1 MKDKLLTKPPERK
14 ELADVLSSVPPLT
27 TEPEPE
33 NLPSFDELVSARARE
48 VENLIEKEEDQT
60 GSPFDEDERNEALAK
75 AARELNAPVVRAL
88 LRKGASEW
96 FSGFEAEEKN
106 AVSAL
111 FQAGSGE
118 GKMREREHPLL
129 AGLNAV
135 YDDSSELNTASYKLI
150 LRDYLRVIGTRVH
163 EIRTLRSKRTLV
175 MSMIA
180 KSQFNLAT
188 WYLQGCEIAPA
199 PRKFPPDL
207 YLDDAGEYPY
217 VDNDGNTFLDHLY
230 DSDSGKLREFVA
242 LVKDER
248 TRAALLNHGL
258 ASAAGE
264 TLLMRASRHGNRA
277 AVRVLLKF
285 GADPMVA
292 DKKGETAPFYA
303 LRFTDPKTSVPLR
316 YFFTR
321 KGHWRS
327 YGAYKN
333 LDLDRAEEALDAE
346 RFAGSDD
353 DNALAKASPARHI
366 KRVLSAKGQSLLHGV
381 ARLGNSAACRQLLQD
396 YDFADVRP
404 ALPPPRAPR
413 SCPPLSLTI
422 MSKKHLCIRLVHS

>member
-1 MKDKLLTKPPERK
+1 MPWNCSERIALAAVALFPVAIPSTVGSTGAGNDAHLRIRSKPPERK

-48 VENLIEKEEDQT
+48 T

-150 LRDYLRVIGTRVH
+150 LRDYLRVIGTRVD
-163 EIRTLRSKRTLV
+163 EIRTLRSKRTCTLV

-180 KSQFNLAT
+180 KSQLNLAT
-188 WYLQGCEIAPA
+188 WYLQGCDIAPA

-277 AVRVLLKF
+277 ALRVLLNLISI
-285 GADPMVA
+285 P
-292 DKKGETAPFYA
+292 
-303 LRFTDPKTSVPLR
+303 TSILIDHMAQT
-316 YFFTR
+316 YMCE
-321 KGHWRS
+321 H
-327 YGAYKN
+327 
-333 LDLDRAEEALDAE
+333 
-346 RFAGSDD
+346 
-353 DNALAKASPARHI
+353 
-366 KRVLSAKGQSLLHGV
+366 
-381 ARLGNSAACRQLLQD
+381 
-396 YDFADVRP
+396 
-404 ALPPPRAPR
+404 
-413 SCPPLSLTI
+413 
-422 MSKKHLCIRLVHS
+422 